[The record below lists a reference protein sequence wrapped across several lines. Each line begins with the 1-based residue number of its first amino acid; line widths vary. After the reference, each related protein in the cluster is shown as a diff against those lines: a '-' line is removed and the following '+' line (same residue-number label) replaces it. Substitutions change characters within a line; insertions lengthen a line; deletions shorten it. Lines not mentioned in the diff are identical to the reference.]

1 MVWQRAGTVA
11 VVNGS
16 TTVIGTNV
24 DFAASSRNGDAFVG
38 PDGATYE
45 LANVA
50 SSSVISIL
58 PAYKG
63 PSVSGAAYFIVPVQG
78 YDKMLSDAFNNLNNQ
93 FGPKL
98 AALGTTGNYDILPAS
113 KGGTGN
119 DTGTAPKLSAA
130 AMVGVVSQS
139 SGTPTG
145 ALMESGANAN
155 GEYFKFA
162 CGLMICVKR
171 NYNIIGFSVP
181 ANSGPYAFPYAIS
194 FPAAFID
201 PPSSSFHGSVVNS
214 SGSPMGLPI
223 MDNAAAFPSDMNVA
237 WRLLIN
243 NTSSISTYAIY
254 SLKLIAIGRWF

>member
-11 VVNGS
+11 VVTGS

-63 PSVSGAAYFIVPVQG
+63 PSVSGAAYAIVPVQG

-98 AALGTTGNYDILPAS
+98 AALGTTGNYEVLPFS
-113 KGGTGN
+113 KGGTNSTSQAGALQSLGL
-119 DTGTAPKLSAA
+119 DVTKAAVSASG
-130 AMVGVVSQS
+130 VGVVSAPLRS
-139 SGTPTG
+139 NIFDAPGSGFTSVNPQATPNSDAPGSGYGVLLQGQYNSNTYSQIFLDSLDRNFYYRNP
-145 ALMESGANAN
+145 ASGA
-155 GEYFKFA
+155 
-162 CGLMICVKR
+162 
-171 NYNIIGFSVP
+171 SVWLKVYHTGNTTR
-181 ANSGPYAFPYAIS
+181 ASDGTLKAI
-194 FPAAFID
+194 
-201 PPSSSFHGSVVNS
+201 
-214 SGSPMGLPI
+214 
-223 MDNAAAFPSDMNVA
+223 
-237 WRLLIN
+237 
-243 NTSSISTYAIY
+243 
-254 SLKLIAIGRWF
+254 

>member
-63 PSVSGAAYFIVPVQG
+63 PSVSGAAYAIVPVQG

-98 AALGTTGNYDILPAS
+98 AALGTTGNYETLPVN
-113 KGGTGN
+113 KGGTGASN
-119 DTGTAPKLSAA
+119 EGDARWSLGLVKVDTNIDTGAGRLLTVGYGGLGAVDNARYAGTAVGPQYFRMGGVITGQFQLD
-130 AMVGVVSQS
+130 GVVPFLQSGWLVTYAGVSNSTCSQS
-139 SGTPTG
+139 FYSWDSGNSYFRTMVNGTWRTWQKVY
-145 ALMESGANAN
+145 SDANTTRAAD
-155 GEYFKFA
+155 GTLK
-162 CGLMICVKR
+162 
-171 NYNIIGFSVP
+171 
-181 ANSGPYAFPYAIS
+181 AI
-194 FPAAFID
+194 
-201 PPSSSFHGSVVNS
+201 
-214 SGSPMGLPI
+214 
-223 MDNAAAFPSDMNVA
+223 
-237 WRLLIN
+237 
-243 NTSSISTYAIY
+243 
-254 SLKLIAIGRWF
+254 